1 MASSLQY
8 GLRSGAMHIPTAG
21 EDRALHNPREGV
33 DYSLDHDVT

>member
-1 MASSLQY
+1 
-8 GLRSGAMHIPTAG
+8 MHIPTAG